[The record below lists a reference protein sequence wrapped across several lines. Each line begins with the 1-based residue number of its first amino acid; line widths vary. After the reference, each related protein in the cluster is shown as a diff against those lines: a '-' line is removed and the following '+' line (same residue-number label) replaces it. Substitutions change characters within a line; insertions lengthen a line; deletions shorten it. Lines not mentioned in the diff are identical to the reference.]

1 MRERGEGARERA
13 KVRCRRQLSDQFVD
27 GSRCKKRCAVA
38 RDAHRLSKLVAL
50 PVSLRFLSAVSLSLS
65 RSLSKTPLS
74 PSLSPPQ
81 LPNLPHSTHH
91 FREPRRALARRSPPE
106 TSPAPS
112 GWRTAGSPSSWPVRS
127 LFFFFFFFFW
137 WTGETVL
144 LFSVL
149 LYFSYSTYSISQQI
163 LPSSGSPVSTWSSCG
178 LLITTSL
185 AEI

>member
-127 LFFFFFFFFW
+127 LFFFFFFFFSSKSTSIDFASSKATPEKR
-137 WTGETVL
+137 TGLER
-144 LFSVL
+144 
-149 LYFSYSTYSISQQI
+149 
-163 LPSSGSPVSTWSSCG
+163 
-178 LLITTSL
+178 
-185 AEI
+185 AEISEQTREARASQSNRE